1 MSAKKPKM
9 SKKPEKSHKHQKNVK
24 YDQITGKKRQKY
36 QKKDNNF

>member
-9 SKKPEKSHKHQKNVK
+9 LKKPEKSHKYKKNVK
-24 YDQITGKKRQKY
+24 YDQITVKKRQKY